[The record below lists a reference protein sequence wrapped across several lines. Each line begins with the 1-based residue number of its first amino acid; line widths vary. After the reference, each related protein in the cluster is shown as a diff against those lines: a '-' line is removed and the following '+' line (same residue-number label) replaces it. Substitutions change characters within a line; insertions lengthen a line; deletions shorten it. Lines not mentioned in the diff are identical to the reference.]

1 MEVPV
6 SMNRREARLG
16 WVFLALEIFVLPRL
30 FPMVNALLPK
40 PLNSAQLNFA
50 FFATNFLVVLLIF
63 HDFLL
68 ENLRQF
74 RKNIWKNLVVIALG
88 FSLYT
93 FVSALMGLLIDH
105 FVPEF
110 VNAND
115 ANVAAVAQ
123 NAPLLMGLGTAV
135 LVPPTEETLFRG
147 LLFGEPARKNKLTG
161 WVVSTGIFALVH
173 VTGYIGVYTPPND
186 GSGHR
191 AVSPS
196 RNYSGRMLL
205 PGRQPGGQRGGSCA
219 GQPLFLSHYVPLRCA
234 MSKIIQLSPISPI
247 SLPQVR

>member
-6 SMNRREARLG
+6 SMNSREARLG

-173 VTGYIGVYTPPND
+173 VTGYIGVYTPQMM
-186 GSGHR
+186 
-191 AVSPS
+191 ALAIVQ
-196 RNYSGRMLL
+196 YL
-205 PGRQPGGQRGGSCA
+205 PAGIILAGCYCLGGSLAASVGVHALVNLCSY
-219 GQPLFLSHYVPLRCA
+219 LIMFR
-234 MSKIIQLSPISPI
+234 
-247 SLPQVR
+247 

>member
-123 NAPLLMGLGTAV
+123 NAPLL
-135 LVPPTEETLFRG
+135 
-147 LLFGEPARKNKLTG
+147 
-161 WVVSTGIFALVH
+161 
-173 VTGYIGVYTPPND
+173 
-186 GSGHR
+186 
-191 AVSPS
+191 
-196 RNYSGRMLL
+196 
-205 PGRQPGGQRGGSCA
+205 
-219 GQPLFLSHYVPLRCA
+219 LSLIH
-234 MSKIIQLSPISPI
+234 I
-247 SLPQVR
+247 